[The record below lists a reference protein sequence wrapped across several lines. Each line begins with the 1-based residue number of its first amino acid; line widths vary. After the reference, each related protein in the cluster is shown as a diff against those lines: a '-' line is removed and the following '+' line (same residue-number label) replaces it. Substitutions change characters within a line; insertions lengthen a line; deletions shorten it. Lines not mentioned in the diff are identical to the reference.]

1 MGNLITNEKNGEY
14 LQLSNGGT
22 AVLISVL
29 LLSASDVAQTQW
41 ENDFTAWLAGHDQS
55 LLGLGMIGFDLNDIA
70 WSNSDFQQQK
80 IFLLKVIHKAMK
92 KHRWSV
98 LGYEP
103 PYVGESLVKLRDM
116 VNHFQQAHI
125 GKDREWGQL
134 QFKADPPR
142 KCSKHAILEHVTGCY
157 ICLDN

>member
-22 AVLISVL
+22 SVLISVL
-29 LLSASDVAQTQW
+29 LLSGSDVAETQW
-41 ENDFTAWLAGHDQS
+41 EKDFVAWLAEHDQS
-55 LLGLGMIGFDLNDIA
+55 LLGLGMCGFDLNDIA
-70 WSNSDFQQQK
+70 WTNNDFMQQK
-80 IFLLKVIHKAMK
+80 IFVLKIIHKAMK
-92 KHRWSV
+92 KHRWTV

-116 VNHFQQAHI
+116 VDHFQQSHV
-125 GKDREWGQL
+125 GKDREWEL
-134 QFKADPPR
+134 HFKADPPR
-142 KCSKHAILEHVTGCY
+142 KCPKHAVFEHHNGCY